1 MTQDPERK
9 ITYGIAAQQEPAES
23 IKLPNTFIDQQELYR
38 LFAIDTSWGKQ
49 AYSSLQT
56 KADNFRKQGFVHAFS
71 TRLKESLYF
80 QLSLESEEMVKGLKR
95 QAISEH
101 FIPLTLPQLAILF
114 GMQSQRDLDAN
125 GQFFYN
131 CRLALTNE
139 AFFAAVMER
148 LLRSLE
154 SFLADATESYIL
166 AAR

>member
-9 ITYGIAAQQEPAES
+9 IPYGIATQQEPAES